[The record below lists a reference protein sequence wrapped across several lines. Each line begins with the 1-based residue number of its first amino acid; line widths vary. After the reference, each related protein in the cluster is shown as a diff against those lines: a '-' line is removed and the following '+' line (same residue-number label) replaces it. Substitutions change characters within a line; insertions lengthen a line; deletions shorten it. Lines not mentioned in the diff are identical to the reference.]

1 LTGVLNKFGIEYFL
15 EREYKMKLKKKRVVQ
30 LLEQLEQIESEAKA
44 LEKKYEK
51 RLKKIHP
58 ENHKSALNL
67 IHYLALRN
75 TDIRELQDTLGQLGI
90 SRLGRAES
98 HVMASIAAVKNLL
111 NKILKKEPE
120 EVEKPA
126 ISFKKGKKV
135 LRTNTSSLLGKKLKG
150 SKVRIMVT
158 LPTDAADDYKF
169 IKKLVT
175 SGMNSARVNCAHDDT
190 EVWKR
195 MIDKINKAKK
205 QTGRNVKVCMDLG
218 GPKLRTGSMRPGPKV
233 VHLQPERDL
242 IGKVTSPSE
251 VWLAPQGTEP
261 QDEDAMIIPVSN
273 DWLKLLKKDSIIT
286 FTDSRNKN
294 CKLKINKK
302 RSASWIAKCYDSAYI
317 TTGTV
322 LTIKSENEEEEK
334 TTEVGEMLPLEEKI
348 ILKIGDKLILHKDPI
363 PGDPAEF
370 DNDGNLIIPAHISCT
385 LPEVF
390 NDVKIGEPIILDD
403 GKIEGQIKSV
413 DSERV
418 EVEITYAKE
427 EGAKLKAD
435 KGINLP
441 ESKLSISGLTEKD
454 KEDLKF
460 IAQYA
465 DVVNV
470 SFVNNA
476 QDVFE
481 LLVELKE
488 LNAEH
493 LGIILK
499 IETQSGFKNLPAILL
514 AAMRHHPIGVM
525 IARGDLAIECGWKEL
540 AQTQEEILWICE
552 AAHIPIVWAT
562 QVLETMAKKG
572 RPSRAEITDA
582 ASAEQAECV
591 MLNKGPHIFE
601 VIKILDEI
609 LISMQD
615 YHEKK
620 APMLPPLKM
629 LKPDIPKD
637 EEEKKI
643 NEVS

>member
-1 LTGVLNKFGIEYFL
+1 
-15 EREYKMKLKKKRVVQ
+15 MKLKKRRVAE
-30 LLEQLEQIESEAKA
+30 LLEQLEQIESEAKT

-51 RLKKIHP
+51 QLKEIHP
-58 ENHKSALNL
+58 ANQKSALNL

-75 TDIRELQDTLGQLGI
+75 QDIRKMQNTLGQLGI

-98 HVMASIAAVKNLL
+98 HVMASLVAVKNLL
-111 NKILKKEPE
+111 KRISKNQQLEPE
-120 EVEKPA
+120 KPEV
-126 ISFKKGKKV
+126 SFKKGKKIIKA
-135 LRTNTSSLLGKKLKG
+135 NTTALLGKKLKG
-150 SKVRIMVT
+150 SKIRIMVT
-158 LPTDAADDYKF
+158 LPTEAADDYKF

-175 SGMNSARVNCAHDDT
+175 SGMNSARINCAHDDT
-190 EVWKR
+190 EIWKR
-195 MIDKINKAKK
+195 MIDKINKAKT
-205 QTGRNVKVCMDLG
+205 QTGRNVKICMDLG

-251 VWLAPQGTEP
+251 VWLAPAGTEP
-261 QDEDAMIIPVSN
+261 EDEDDMIIPVAA
-273 DWLKLLKKDSIIT
+273 DWLKILKKNSIIT
-286 FTDSRNKN
+286 FTDSRNKH
-294 CKLKINKK
+294 CQLKIDKK
-302 RSASWIAKCYDSAYI
+302 RRACWMAKCYDSAYI

-322 LTIKSENEEEEK
+322 LTIKSENKSGEK

-348 ILKIGDKLILHKDPI
+348 ILKIGDQLILHKKNI
-363 PGDPAEF
+363 PGDPAEY
-370 DNDGNLIIPAHISCT
+370 DNEGNLIIPAHISCT

-390 NDVKIGEPIILDD
+390 SDVKAGELIILDD
-403 GKIEGQIKSV
+403 GKIEGRVKSA
-413 DSERV
+413 DQERI
-418 EVEITYAKE
+418 EVKITYARE
-427 EGAKLKAD
+427 EGAKLRAD

-441 ESKLSISGLTEKD
+441 ESKLSISGLTDKD

-460 IAQYA
+460 VTQYA

-470 SFVNNA
+470 SFINNTL
-476 QDVFE
+476 DVFE
-481 LLVELKE
+481 LLAELKK
-488 LNAEH
+488 LNAEK

-514 AAMRHHPIGVM
+514 AAMRHHPLGVM

-540 AQTQEEILWICE
+540 AQTQEEILWLCE
-552 AAHIPIVWAT
+552 AAHIPTVWAT

-609 LISMQD
+609 LSSMQD

-629 LKPDIPKD
+629 LKPEIPKD
-637 EEEKKI
+637 EEEKKF
-643 NEVS
+643 S

>member
-1 LTGVLNKFGIEYFL
+1 
-15 EREYKMKLKKKRVVQ
+15 MKLKKRRVVE
-30 LLEQLEQIESEAKA
+30 LLEQLEQIENEAKA

-58 ENHKSALNL
+58 ANQKSALNL
-67 IHYLALRN
+67 IHNLALRN
-75 TDIRELQDTLGQLGI
+75 QDIRELQDTLGQLGI

-111 NKILKKEPE
+111 NKILKKEQV

-126 ISFKKGKKV
+126 VSFKKGRKI
-135 LRTNTSSLLGKKLKG
+135 LRANTSSLLGKKLKG
-150 SKVRIMVT
+150 SRVRIMVT
-158 LPTDAADDYKF
+158 FPTDAADDDKF

-175 SGMNSARVNCAHDDT
+175 SGLNSARINCAHDDT

-205 QTGRNVKVCMDLG
+205 QTGRSVKICMDLG

-251 VWLAPQGTEP
+251 VWLAPAGTEP
-261 QDEDAMIIPVSN
+261 QDDDMIIPVST
-273 DWLKLLKKDSIIT
+273 DWLKSLKKNSIIT

-294 CKLKINKK
+294 RKLKIDKK
-302 RSASWIAKCYDSAYI
+302 RSAGWMAKCYDSAYV
-317 TTGTV
+317 TTGTI
-322 LTIKSENEEEEK
+322 LTMKSENEVEEK

-348 ILKIGDKLILHKDPI
+348 ILKVGDKLILHKDPI
-363 PGDPAEF
+363 PGDPAEY
-370 DNDGNLIIPAHISCT
+370 DDEGNLVIPAHISCT

-390 NDVKIGEPIILDD
+390 SDVKLGELIILDD
-403 GKIEGQIKSV
+403 GKIEGEIKSV
-413 DSERV
+413 DSECI
-418 EVEITYAKE
+418 EVEITYSIE
-427 EGAKLKAD
+427 DGAKLKAD
-435 KGINLP
+435 TGINLP
-441 ESKLSISGLTEKD
+441 DSKLSISGLTLKD

-460 IAQYA
+460 VAQFA

-470 SFVNNA
+470 SFVNNTK
-476 QDVFE
+476 DVFE
-481 LLVELKE
+481 LFAELKK

-540 AQTQEEILWICE
+540 AQTQEEILWLCE

-620 APMLPPLKM
+620 APMLPKLKM

-637 EEEKKI
+637 DEEKKT
-643 NEVS
+643 NKVS

>member
-1 LTGVLNKFGIEYFL
+1 
-15 EREYKMKLKKKRVVQ
+15 MKLKKKRIVEI
-30 LLEQLEQIESEAKA
+30 LEQLEQIENEAKS
-44 LEKKYEK
+44 LENKYQK
-51 RLKKIHP
+51 RLKKVHP
-58 ENHKSALNL
+58 SNQKSALNL

-75 TDIRELQDTLGQLGI
+75 QDIRELQSTLGQLGI

-98 HVMASIAAVKNLL
+98 HVLASITAVKNLL
-111 NKILKKEPE
+111 IKILQKEISDEKKPP
-120 EVEKPA
+120 V
-126 ISFKKGKKV
+126 SFKKGRKILKS
-135 LRTNTSSLLGKKLKG
+135 NTSALLGKKLKG

-158 LPTDAADDYKF
+158 LPSDAADDNKF
-169 IKKLVT
+169 IKKLVS
-175 SGMNSARVNCAHDDT
+175 SGMNSARINCAHDSI
-190 EVWKR
+190 EIWKE
-195 MIDKINKAKK
+195 MIEKINKAKS

-218 GPKLRTGSMRPGPKV
+218 GPKLRTGVMRPGPKV
-233 VHLQPERDL
+233 LHLQPERDL
-242 IGKVTSPSE
+242 LGKVTSPSG
-251 VWLAPQGTEP
+251 VWLAPIGTEM
-261 QDEDAMIIPVSN
+261 EDDNDLIVPVSA
-273 DWLKLLKKDSIIT
+273 DWLKRLKKNSIVT
-286 FTDSRNKN
+286 FKDSRNKN
-294 CKLKINKK
+294 CKLKIDK
-302 RSASWIAKCYDSAYI
+302 RRKPGWMARCYDSAYV

-322 LTIKSENEEEEK
+322 FTIKDDNNSEVLSI
-334 TTEVGEMLPLEEKI
+334 EVDEMLPLEEKI
-348 ILKIGDKLILHKDPI
+348 ILKVGDKLILHKNPA

-370 DNDGNLIIPAHISCT
+370 DDEGNLVIPAHISCT
-385 LPEVF
+385 LPKLF
-390 NDVKIGEPIILDD
+390 NDVKVGEPIILDD
-403 GKIEGQIKSV
+403 GKIEGKIKAV
-413 DSERV
+413 DPEKI
-418 EVEITYAKE
+418 EIEITYAKE

-460 IAQYA
+460 VAQYA

-470 SFVNNA
+470 SFVNNT
-476 QDVFE
+476 QDVFI
-481 LLVELKE
+481 LLDELKK

-540 AQTQEEILWICE
+540 AQTQEEILWLCE

-609 LISMQD
+609 LSSMQD

-629 LKPDIPKD
+629 LKPDIPK
-637 EEEKKI
+637 EEEKD
-643 NEVS
+643 NP

>member
-1 LTGVLNKFGIEYFL
+1 
-15 EREYKMKLKKKRVVQ
+15 MKLKKSRIVEI
-30 LLEQLEQIESEAKA
+30 LEQLEQIENDAKE

-51 RLKKIHP
+51 QFKKVHP
-58 ENHKSALNL
+58 ANFKSAQNL

-75 TDIRELQDTLGQLGI
+75 QDIRELQNTLGQLGI

-111 NKILKKEPE
+111 NKILKKNQIE
-120 EVEKPA
+120 EKKPA
-126 ISFKKGKKV
+126 VSFKKGRKIIK
-135 LRTNTSSLLGKKLKG
+135 TNTSALLGKKLKG

-158 LPTDAADDYKF
+158 LPTEAADDYKF

-190 EVWKR
+190 DVWKR
-195 MIDKINKAKK
+195 MIDKIHKAKT

-218 GPKLRTGSMRPGPKV
+218 GPKLRTGTMRPGPKV

-261 QDEDAMIIPVSN
+261 ENEEDMIIPVSN
-273 DWLKLLKKDSIIT
+273 DWLKLLKRNSIIA
-286 FTDSRNKN
+286 FTDSRNKH
-294 CKLKINKK
+294 CKLKIYQK
-302 RSASWIAKCYDSAYI
+302 RNPGWMAKCYDSAYI
-317 TTGTV
+317 TTGTR
-322 LTIKSENEEEEK
+322 LTIKSENEPDENS
-334 TTEVGEMLPLEEKI
+334 TEVGEMLPLEEKI
-348 ILKIGDKLILHKDPI
+348 ILKTGDLLILHKDPK
-363 PGDPAEF
+363 PGDPAEY
-370 DNDGNLIIPAHISCT
+370 DEEGNLVSPAHISCT

-390 NDVKIGEPIILDD
+390 SNVKVGEPIILDD
-403 GKIEGQIKSV
+403 GKVEGVIKSV
-413 DSERV
+413 NSKRL

-441 ESKLSISGLTEKD
+441 ESKFSISGLTEKD

-460 IAQYA
+460 VAQNA

-481 LLVELKE
+481 LLAVLKE

-499 IETQSGFKNLPAILL
+499 IETQKGFNNLPAILL
-514 AAMRHHPIGVM
+514 AAMRHHPLGVM

-540 AQTQEEILWICE
+540 AQTQEEILWLCE

-582 ASAEQAECV
+582 ASAEKAECV
-591 MLNKGPHIFE
+591 MLNKGPHIFN

-609 LISMQD
+609 LASMQN

-629 LKPDIPKD
+629 LKPDIPK
-637 EEEKKI
+637 EEEEIKA
-643 NEVS
+643 S

>member
-1 LTGVLNKFGIEYFL
+1 
-15 EREYKMKLKKKRVVQ
+15 MKLKKKRVAE
-30 LLEQLEQIESEAKA
+30 LLEQIELIESEAKE

-58 ENHKSALNL
+58 ANQKSALNL

-75 TDIRELQDTLGQLGI
+75 QDIRDLQNTLGQLGI

-111 NKILKKEPE
+111 YKILKNEQME
-120 EVEKPA
+120 EEKLQV
-126 ISFKKGKKV
+126 SFKKGRKILKA
-135 LRTNTSSLLGKKLKG
+135 NTSSLLGKKLKG

-158 LPTDAADDYKF
+158 LPTDAADDYKY

-175 SGMNSARVNCAHDDT
+175 SGMNSARINCAHDDT

-195 MIDKINKAKK
+195 MIDKINKAKS

-233 VHLQPERDL
+233 AHLQPERDL

-251 VWLAPQGTEP
+251 VWLAPAGTELE
-261 QDEDAMIIPVSN
+261 DEYDIIIPVLKE
-273 DWLKLLKKDSIIT
+273 WLKSLKKDSIIT
-286 FTDSRNKN
+286 FTDSRNKH
-294 CKLKINKK
+294 CKLKIDKK
-302 RSASWIAKCYDSAYI
+302 RGAGWMAKCYDSAYI

-322 LTIKSENEEEEK
+322 LTIKNEKESEEK

-348 ILKIGDKLILHKDPI
+348 ILKTGDKLILHKESI
-363 PGDPAEF
+363 PGDPAEY
-370 DNDGNLIIPAHISCT
+370 DNEGNLIIPAHISCT
-385 LPEVF
+385 LPEIF
-390 NDVKIGEPIILDD
+390 GDVKVGEPIIMDD

-413 DSERV
+413 DSERI
-418 EVEITYAKE
+418 EVEINYAKD
-427 EGAKLKAD
+427 EGSKLKAD

-441 ESKLSISGLTEKD
+441 ESKLSVSGLTNKD

-460 IAQYA
+460 VAQYA

-476 QDVFE
+476 QDIFE
-481 LLVELKE
+481 LFAELKK

-514 AAMRHHPIGVM
+514 ATMRHHPLGVM

-540 AQTQEEILWICE
+540 AQIQEEILWLCE

-609 LISMQD
+609 LSSMQD

-637 EEEKKI
+637 EEEKK
-643 NEVS
+643 VS